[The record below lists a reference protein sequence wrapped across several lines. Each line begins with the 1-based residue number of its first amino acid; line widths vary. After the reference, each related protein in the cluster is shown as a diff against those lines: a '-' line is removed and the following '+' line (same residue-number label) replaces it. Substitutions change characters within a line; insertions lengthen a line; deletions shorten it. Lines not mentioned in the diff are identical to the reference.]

1 MSNMLKTW
9 VISHMCVLH
18 HGMVWCWCTPL
29 FPAIVSSSSFFVVV
43 VITIA
48 ALVCEV
54 LRSFVFVSA
63 AVLYYCQ
70 LAYLIPS
77 LDCLRLHIES
87 DR

>member
-63 AVLYYCQ
+63 AVLNNCQ
-70 LAYLIPS
+70 HVYSVRSIS
-77 LDCLRLHIES
+77 
-87 DR
+87 